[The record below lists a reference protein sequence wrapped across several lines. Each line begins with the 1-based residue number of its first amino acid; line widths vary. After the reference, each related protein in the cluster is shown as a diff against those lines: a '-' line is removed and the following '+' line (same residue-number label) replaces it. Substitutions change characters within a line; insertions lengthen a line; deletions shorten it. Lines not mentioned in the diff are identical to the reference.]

1 MELSQSLMIKKF
13 QHYTCFLNPISVL
26 EGVIYKQL
34 FLNNQ
39 NVTQY
44 RRETFLV
51 HQFPLALI

>member
-13 QHYTCFLNPISVL
+13 QHYTFFLNPISVL
-26 EGVIYKQL
+26 DGVIYKQL

-44 RRETFLV
+44 GRETFLV